1 MSALAASPVLG
12 AAAVHFI
19 LQPGGVYALGAFMAT
34 MVGVPFILVVAAIGR
49 RLAPDAGRKAMYGAV
64 AATIA
69 ATLVIVLEIVIA
81 FQE

>member
-1 MSALAASPVLG
+1 
-12 AAAVHFI
+12 
-19 LQPGGVYALGAFMAT
+19 MAT